1 MLHSVV
7 SLQYVARGEWHFYT
21 NFVSPSEIQRCAPLL
36 HPERN
41 LMVGGW
47 ENRVGDVKEGEG
59 ESRGSRSSKD
69 ECAESGSEEKQQD
82 KDGGK

>member
-36 HPERN
+36 HPERETWW
-41 LMVGGW
+41 L
-47 ENRVGDVKEGEG
+47 EDEKTVGDVKEGEG

>member
-1 MLHSVV
+1 M
-7 SLQYVARGEWHFYT
+7 
-21 NFVSPSEIQRCAPLL
+21 
-36 HPERN
+36 
-41 LMVGGW
+41 
-47 ENRVGDVKEGEG
+47 KEGEG